1 MVLILGIL
9 LATHGEGSVGLKLYY
24 KSTAFLQY
32 VRTCIKIEIFECL
45 GLYYIV
51 KKKKESH
58 VQCSSCLPILGTNIA
73 SWPSWQAQAEYVKVG
88 ITYLQNYLFLF
99 CLTFFFHLNL
109 NQNVRLKVLR

>member
-73 SWPSWQAQAEYVKVG
+73 SWPS
-88 ITYLQNYLFLF
+88 
-99 CLTFFFHLNL
+99 
-109 NQNVRLKVLR
+109 